1 MPKIKNI
8 TRITHGVNGEKEYRQ
23 HLFENEGKVLSIEE
37 HLPQFE
43 GDRLYYN
50 IHFEYGDIT
59 RIFNPCEVFIKI
71 ENQ

>member
-1 MPKIKNI
+1 MPKVKVI
-8 TRITHGVNGEKEYRQ
+8 TRLTHGVNGEKEYRL
-23 HLFENEGKVLSIEE
+23 HLFEDEGKVVTIEE

-50 IHFEYGDIT
+50 IHFEFGHIT
-59 RIFNPCEVFIKI
+59 RIFNPCEVYITV